1 MDVPR
6 ELADRKQW
14 VCWRN
19 KAGRKVP
26 YQPNG
31 EYAKSNDP
39 ATWST
44 LADCQ
49 AAGGFTGIGYVFAED
64 DPFCGIDLDGCY
76 HEGEIQPWA
85 SEILETLSAVTGYAE
100 ISPSGTGIKIWTRA
114 RLPDGKGRKATVADG
129 QQIEVY
135 DRGRYFCFTGR
146 AIGDQDIGDGQDA
159 VDAILAR
166 FWPPAPKSPTPA
178 PRQETD
184 VTVRAAA
191 YLDRCP
197 PAVSGQNGHGTTIRV
212 AACLVRGFELGQ
224 EDAYRVIQRWNDTCK
239 PPWSEKELRHKLA
252 DAAKHTGERGWL
264 LNGHGY
270 TGPDV
275 DLRAF
280 LARIDGPRVAE
291 AVRCEDIIDS
301 DAVESMPE
309 DLLKPAGLLSE
320 IVEYTL
326 DTSKYPQ
333 PEIALASAICLL
345 SVLTGRKVCDSID
358 TRTNVYV
365 LTVNPARSG
374 KDRPREVNKEVLYL
388 ANGQEMVGPE
398 RIGSH
403 AGLVSWVDRS
413 PAILFQIDEL
423 GRLLATTKN
432 ASKAPHLYSIPTV
445 LMSLYS
451 SATNIWIADAYADT
465 KKTKTVDQPHCVVLG
480 TTTAETLWPNLS
492 TENIEDGL
500 MGRLLVFE
508 GRGYV
513 DFHDEIK
520 KRPIPSAIL
529 QAASWWVQFQPGEKR
544 GNLGTFHP
552 IPHVVQHE
560 PDAWATFLAHV
571 KEINSRRKKENPFRA
586 AVWSGTAEKTAKL
599 ALIHACSRARGTP
612 AVVTVEDVTWG
623 KRLANW
629 LTRKMLMRCSEEV
642 SENDV
647 EAKPKR
653 ILRIIGKGKFARN
666 ELVRR
671 LQWLRPRERQEI
683 LNDMVDCGLLACEI
697 ESTGGRP
704 KTWYWNPSK

>member
-1 MDVPR
+1 V
-6 ELADRKQW
+6 
-14 VCWRN
+14 
-19 KAGRKVP
+19 
-26 YQPNG
+26 
-31 EYAKSNDP
+31 
-39 ATWST
+39 
-44 LADCQ
+44 
-49 AAGGFTGIGYVFAED
+49 
-64 DPFCGIDLDGCY
+64 
-76 HEGEIQPWA
+76 
-85 SEILETLSAVTGYAE
+85 
-100 ISPSGTGIKIWTRA
+100 SPSGRGIKLWVR
-114 RLPDGKGRKATVADG
+114 GKLADG
-129 QQIEVY
+129 RGRQVKIGGGQLELY
-135 DRGRYFCFTGR
+135 DRGRYFCFTGQ
-146 AIGDQDIGDGQDA
+146 ALCDLEIMDCQQALGELVA
-159 VDAILAR
+159 KHWPAPLAR
-166 FWPPAPKSPTPA
+166 VTAPT
-178 PRQETD
+178 TD
-184 VTVRAAA
+184 VASRAAA
-191 YLDRCP
+191 YLQRCP
-197 PAVSGQNGHGTTIRV
+197 PAVSGQGGHGVTIRV

-224 EDAYRVIQRWNDTCK
+224 EDAYGVIQGWNATCQ

-280 LARIDGPRVAE
+280 LARVEGGTEPATKSADTA
-291 AVRCEDIIDS
+291 DS
-301 DAVESMPE
+301 DDVDAMPE
-309 DLLKPAGLLSE
+309 VLLRPNGLLSE
-320 IVEYTL
+320 IMDYTL
-326 DTSKYPQ
+326 ETSKYPQ

-345 SVLTGRKVCDSID
+345 SVLTGRKVCDAID

-374 KDRPREVNKEVLYL
+374 KDRPREVNKEILYL
-388 ANGQEMVGPE
+388 SNGQEMVGPE

-403 AGLVSWVDRS
+403 AGLVSWVDKS

-465 KKTKTVDQPHCVVLG
+465 KKTKAVDQPHCVVLG

-508 GRGYV
+508 GQGYV
-513 DFHDEIK
+513 DFKDDVRK
-520 KRPIPSAIL
+520 KPVPSGLL
-529 QAASWWVQFQPGEKR
+529 QAASWWVAYKPGEQI
-544 GNLGTFHP
+544 GNLGRFHP
-552 IPHVVQHE
+552 VPHVVQHQ
-560 PDAWATFLAHV
+560 PDAWAAFLTHV
-571 KEINSRRKKENPFRA
+571 KDINTRRKKENPFRA
-586 AVWSGTAEKTAKL
+586 AVWSGTGEKTAKL

-612 AVVTVEDVTWG
+612 DLITVEDVTWG

-629 LTRKMLMRCSEEV
+629 LTRKMLLKCVEEV
-642 SENDV
+642 SENEV

-653 ILRIIGKGKFARN
+653 ILRIIGKQKLPRN

-671 LQWLRPRERQEI
+671 LQWMRPRERQEV
-683 LNDMVDCGLLACEI
+683 LNDMIECGLLACEI

-704 KTWYWNPSK
+704 KTWYWKP